1 MQVKLTLSETEDI
14 KETVESGQQ
23 SLKIELS
30 NFIVILSAMRLMA
43 EWKG

>member
-23 SLKIELS
+23 SLRLS
-30 NFIVILSAMRLMA
+30 FQIS
-43 EWKG
+43 